1 MTWPIRRTAF
11 AVALITTATAVPALA
26 HQTAYNRGVA
36 VTLHVN
42 PDDEPVAG
50 QPATIIVEKV
60 KPPTRGRFTFSTCRC
75 RLRVSDSSGKV
86 VLDRAAGKRTSI
98 TFPDAAAY
106 RIQFSGRYRKA
117 SRYRTFSTS
126 FAIRADRG

>member
-1 MTWPIRRTAF
+1 MSMSFRRTAI
-11 AVALITTATAVPALA
+11 AVAVITAVSAVPALA
-26 HQTAYNRGVA
+26 HQTARSKGVA

-42 PDDEPVAG
+42 PDDAPVAG

-60 KPPTRGRFTFSTCRC
+60 KPPKGGKFTFRSGKP
-75 RLRVSDSSGKV
+75 RLRVTDSSGKV
-86 VLDRAAGKRTSI
+86 LLSRAVGKRTSI

-106 RIQFSGRYRKA
+106 RIQFSGRYRKG

>member
-1 MTWPIRRTAF
+1 MTMPMRRTVI
-11 AVALITTATAVPALA
+11 AVAAITAATAVPALA

-50 QPATIIVEKV
+50 QPATVLVEKV
-60 KPPTRGRFTFSTCRC
+60 RPPKGGTFRFSTCRC
-75 RLRVSDSSGKV
+75 RLKITSSSGT
-86 VLDRAAGKRTSI
+86 VLLNRAAGRRTSF

-106 RIQFSGRYRKA
+106 RIQFSGRYRKG
-117 SRYRTFSTS
+117 SRSRTFSAS
-126 FAIRADRG
+126 FAIRAARG

>member
-1 MTWPIRRTAF
+1 MTMSLRRTAI
-11 AVALITTATAVPALA
+11 AVAVISAAGAAPALA

-60 KPPTRGRFTFSTCRC
+60 KPPKGGKFRFSTCRC
-75 RLRVSDSSGKV
+75 HVRVTTSSGGV

-106 RIQFSGRYRKA
+106 RIQFSGRYRKG

>member
-1 MTWPIRRTAF
+1 MPMPMRRTAI
-11 AVALITTATAVPALA
+11 AVAAITAATAVPAFA
-26 HQTAYNRGVA
+26 HQTAFNRGVA

-60 KPPTRGRFTFSTCRC
+60 KPPNGGTFTFTSGRP
-75 RLRVSDSSGKV
+75 RLRVTDSGGS
-86 VLDRAAGKRTSI
+86 VLLNRAVGKRTSF

-117 SRYRTFSTS
+117 GRYRTFSTS

>member
-1 MTWPIRRTAF
+1 MSMSLRRTAI
-11 AVALITTATAVPALA
+11 AVAAITAASAVPALA
-26 HQTAYNRGVA
+26 HQTAYNRGTA

-50 QPATIIVEKV
+50 QRATIIVEKV
-60 KPPTRGRFTFSTCRC
+60 KPPKGGKFTFSSCRC
-75 RLRVSDSSGKV
+75 HLRVTNSSGAV

-106 RIQFSGRYRKA
+106 RIQFSGRYRKG
-117 SRYRTFSTS
+117 SRTRTFSAS